1 MNHWEEFR
9 MNYHF
14 LRTLIATFVLAMALI
29 GCASNK
35 AISTDESIG
44 LKAENT
50 PEGIVFT
57 FDHIPSETTRMF
69 IHLTEAVEGANVI
82 PVFTDIR
89 GTLLDQVKEKGKV
102 VCPFVRNGHHYLIA
116 VSIDTGNNEN
126 WVDAEITAGNG
137 IYTLNEIDL
146 ELNEAQTGV
155 TLSAEPVFSA
165 DVQYASPKFEYVVT
179 VKVDNGSIGYGEQL
193 EDELAWE
200 FIPGIVEGFK
210 RDNIQ
215 VNGNSPAYVTA
226 YCKINYGDL
235 LWTVG
240 IVNSKEFLVS
250 L

>member
-1 MNHWEEFR
+1 
-9 MNYHF
+9 
-14 LRTLIATFVLAMALI
+14 MALI

-35 AISTDESIG
+35 TLFNDDIIG

-50 PEGIVFT
+50 PEGIALA

-69 IHLTEAVEGANVI
+69 IHLTEVVEDANVI

-102 VCPFVRNGHHYLIA
+102 VCPFVKNGHHYFIA
-116 VSIDTGNNEN
+116 VSFETGKNEK
-126 WVDAEITAGNG
+126 WVDAEITADNG

-146 ELNEAQTGV
+146 ELNNAQTGV
-155 TLSAEPVFSA
+155 TLSAEPVFSTG
-165 DVQYASPKFEYVVT
+165 VQFDSPKFNYAVT
-179 VKVDNGSIGYGEQL
+179 IKADVDRTFGYGEQV
-193 EDELAWE
+193 ENNLAWE
-200 FIPGIVEGFK
+200 FLPKMVEDFK

-215 VNGNSPAYVTA
+215 VNGNLPAYVTA
-226 YCKINYGDL
+226 YCNINYDDL

-240 IVNSKEFLVS
+240 IANSKEFTVS

>member
-1 MNHWEEFR
+1 MD
-9 MNYHF
+9 YHF
-14 LRTLIATFVLAMALI
+14 LRKLMVILVLVIALI

-35 AISTDESIG
+35 AVSKDDIIG

-50 PEGIVFT
+50 PEGIVLT

-89 GTLLDQVKEKGKV
+89 GTLLEQVKEKGKV
-102 VCPFVRNGHHYLIA
+102 VCPFVQNGHHYFIA

-137 IYTLNEIDL
+137 IYTLNEIAL
-146 ELNEAQTGV
+146 ELNEAKTGV
-155 TLSAEPVFSA
+155 TLSAEPVFSV
-165 DVQYASPKFEYVVT
+165 DVQHASLKFEYAVT
-179 VKVDNGSIGYGEQL
+179 VKVDTNNSLGYREQVK
-193 EDELAWE
+193 DELAWE
-200 FIPGIVEGFK
+200 FLPEMAEDFK

-215 VNGNSPAYVTA
+215 VSGNLPAYVTA
-226 YCKINYGDL
+226 YCNINYGDL
-235 LWTVG
+235 LWAVG
-240 IVNSKEFLVS
+240 IVNSKEFTVS